1 MLMSGMASSS
11 FARDVRTV
19 PNIITLSRIALLP
32 IAGALYFN
40 GHETAGI
47 ILAIIAGLTDYA
59 DGAIARATG
68 TVTRLGEILDQFC
81 DLCYEASVL
90 TVAIYSKFFPPWII
104 VIYLFREFWVVSIR
118 RYAAGRA
125 TNIPSNLAGKA
136 KTNFLMWGFL
146 PAFLSIGGWIPQAE
160 PWLTHAGHLIVGFG
174 LFLSYISGIGY
185 TRAFVSIYD
194 APLGSG
200 TAERR

>member
-1 MLMSGMASSS
+1 MLLRGMASSS
-11 FARDVRTV
+11 FARDVRTI
-19 PNIITLSRIALLP
+19 PNIITLSRIALLAV
-32 IAGALYFN
+32 AGVLYFN
-40 GHETAGI
+40 GQHTPGI
-47 ILAIIAGLTDYA
+47 VLAVIAGLTDYA

-81 DLCYEASVL
+81 DLCYEVSIL

-104 VIYLFREFWVVSIR
+104 LIYLFREFWVVSIR

-146 PAFLSIGGWIPQAE
+146 PTVMSISGWFPQAE
-160 PWLTHAGHLIVGFG
+160 PWLTRAGYLLVGFG
-174 LFLSYISGIGY
+174 LFLSYISGLAY
-185 TRAFVSIYD
+185 TRAFVSIYE